1 MTTTAIT
8 TTSAADQSLIPATN
22 NTNYNISPDQFEI
35 VISKLPEDQ
44 QDTLRFWYFLGKDR
58 SWSLSALSR
67 ACGVSTTTLSR
78 VFRGDYGAELTSLC
92 ASLEKARA
100 SYSESVENPEFIMT
114 SLAKQM
120 FQVFDS
126 TRALHTVSFMLG
138 VMGNGKTSNAMEYKA
153 RNNHGRTCYYRCEP
167 GLTLAQFVTGVAD
180 ACGLKFKGRRTQTL
194 IREKTYSILS
204 AGNRLLIIDE
214 FHQLFLRRESRDIT
228 PVLQA
233 EYLRAIHD
241 ISGAGISIIST
252 DALSRHLID
261 NSEALAQL
269 LDRGPMGIIKLPA
282 KPTGEDVKAFI
293 KNYGLC
299 PLTDREPVAQ
309 AVVKDILQS
318 SGLRKLVMYL
328 RQGASYAKK
337 IGEPY
342 AWHHFTKAF
351 EDIQSLNKAR
361 R

>member
-1 MTTTAIT
+1 MNTTIIAQPDTGLT
-8 TTSAADQSLIPATN
+8 PVTN
-22 NTNYNISPDQFEI
+22 HTNYNIAPDQFEA
-35 VISKLPEDQ
+35 VIAKIPEDQ

-58 SWSLSALSR
+58 DWSLGKLAS

-78 VFRGDYGAELTSLC
+78 VFRGDYGADLKNLC

-100 SYSESVENPEFIMT
+100 SYSQSVENPDFIMT
-114 SLAKQM
+114 SLAKHM

-126 TRALHTVSFMLG
+126 TRALRTVSFMIG
-138 VMGNGKTSNAMEYKA
+138 VMGNGKTSNAQEYKA

-167 GLTLAQFVTGVAD
+167 GLTLAQFIGGVAD
-180 ACGLKFKGRRTQTL
+180 ACGIKLKTKKGQTV

-214 FHQLFLRRESRDIT
+214 FHELFLRRQSNDIT

-241 ISGAGISIIST
+241 ISGCGLSIIST
-252 DALSRHLID
+252 DALSKHLID

-269 LDRGPMGIIKLPA
+269 IDRGPMGIIKLPA
-282 KPTGEDVKAFI
+282 KPTADDLKSFI
-293 KNYGLC
+293 KSYGLA

-318 SGLRKLVMYL
+318 SGLRKLVMHL
-328 RQGASYAKK
+328 RHGASYAKRL
-337 IGEPY
+337 GLRYE
-342 AWHHFTKAF
+342 WHHFTKAF
-351 EDIQSLNKAR
+351 EDIKSLNRQPK
-361 R
+361 